1 MPTEKDTYKDLR
13 GGGGGGGSHTVG
25 TLDSAITRSTGEDK
39 VGCPELDLEAINS
52 MLAFYIGI

>member
-1 MPTEKDTYKDLR
+1 MPTEKDTYKDLQ
-13 GGGGGGGSHTVG
+13 GGSHTVG
-25 TLDSAITRSTGEDK
+25 TLDSAIMRSTGEDK